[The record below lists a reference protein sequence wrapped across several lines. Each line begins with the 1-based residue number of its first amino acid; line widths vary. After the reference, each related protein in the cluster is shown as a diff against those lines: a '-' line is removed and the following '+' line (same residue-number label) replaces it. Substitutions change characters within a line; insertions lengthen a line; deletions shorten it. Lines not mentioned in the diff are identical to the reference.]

1 MLLSVVSPLA
11 RKSRKRRSKSAW
23 RRSRRSSSSINN
35 QVSEN
40 YRNQLFSCTRHDEHA
55 YIAAPATLTNVVG
68 NGKDLHTPANI
79 AEMAALSGMPADQ
92 AKRVVVIAQR
102 QLKALQSGQR
112 LAHQW
117 QITWKH
123 TERWSNP
130 LMGWTSTADPM
141 SNVKLSFETK
151 EAAIA
156 FAERNG
162 WKFEVKAET
171 SKTNTTP
178 GTYLYKHN
186 FLDKRVSFAPSCL
199 AKYDYHV
206 YFAVID
212 GC

>member
-1 MLLSVVSPLA
+1 MS
-11 RKSRKRRSKSAW
+11 
-23 RRSRRSSSSINN
+23 
-35 QVSEN
+35 
-40 YRNQLFSCTRHDEHA
+40 
-55 YIAAPATLTNVVG
+55 NVVG

-186 FLDKRVSFAPSCL
+186 FLDKRVSFSFSSYLTFSCG
-199 AKYDYHV
+199 H
-206 YFAVID
+206 
-212 GC
+212 G

>member
-1 MLLSVVSPLA
+1 
-11 RKSRKRRSKSAW
+11 
-23 RRSRRSSSSINN
+23 
-35 QVSEN
+35 
-40 YRNQLFSCTRHDEHA
+40 
-55 YIAAPATLTNVVG
+55 
-68 NGKDLHTPANI
+68 
-79 AEMAALSGMPADQ
+79 MAALSGMPADQ

-162 WKFEVKAET
+162 WKFEVKAAT

-186 FLDKRVSFAPSCL
+186 FLDKRVSFFLFLFLWSWSSNFFLSSSYFYLRRRLLKSKSLDTNQKYSSCRHMANLTGSCL
-199 AKYDYHV
+199 
-206 YFAVID
+206 
-212 GC
+212 